1 MNKVQFPTP
10 YFVVQK
16 SILDEGTE
24 LLVNSLQKY
33 WNNYIM
39 GYSFKT
45 NALPWALT
53 YFRDRGFYAEV
64 VSDDEYELAKLAGYS
79 QSCIIYNGPIKTKE
93 SFLEAIRN
101 GCIVNIDSN
110 RELIWLEEAVWE
122 KEVKVGIRVNFDIE
136 EMCPGESACGAEGGR
151 FGFCYETGEMDKVLT
166 RVQGLQNVTLSGIHL
181 HCSSKTRSVNIYKAI
196 ARMACEIKRKYQL
209 SLEYID
215 IGGGFFGGMDNRPKF
230 PDYLK
235 EVSEILATEFAVED
249 TAIIVEPGMSLIGPA
264 IDFVTSVIDVKTT
277 NYNKFVI
284 TDGSRT
290 NIDPLMTKTGY
301 FYDIETAD
309 AAEDIAD
316 AVIEEKQIICGFT
329 CMEHDRLF
337 ELKQKAALQEGDRII
352 YHKVGGY
359 TMCLSPLFI
368 KYFPDVYVHEAGE
381 YTRVRKR
388 WDANDY
394 IRNAIM

>member
-1 MNKVQFPTP
+1 MNNVQLPTP

-24 LLVNSLQKY
+24 LLVDSLQKY

-45 NALPWALT
+45 NALPWVLT
-53 YFRDRGFYAEV
+53 YFRDHGFFAEV
-64 VSDDEYELAKLAGYS
+64 VSDDEYELAKLAGYPKN
-79 QSCIIYNGPIKTKE
+79 CIIYNGPIKTRE
-93 SFLEAIRN
+93 SFLEALDN
-101 GCIVNIDSN
+101 GCIVNVDAK
-110 RELIWLEEAVWE
+110 RELVWLEENNWQ
-122 KEVKVGIRVNFDIE
+122 KEVKIGIRVNFDIE
-136 EMCPGESACGAEGGR
+136 KMCPGESACGDEGGR
-151 FGFCYETGEMDKVLT
+151 FGFCYENGELENALK
-166 RVQGLQNVTLSGIHL
+166 RVQAIPNVVLAGIHL

-196 ARMACEIKRKYQL
+196 AKMACEIKKKYRL
-209 SLEYID
+209 ELEYID

-235 EVSEILATEFAVED
+235 EMSEILATEFAVKD

-277 NYNKFVI
+277 DYNRFVI
-284 TDGSRT
+284 TDGSRN

-301 FYDIETAD
+301 FYDIETVD
-309 AAEDIAD
+309 AAD

-337 ELKQKAALQEGDRII
+337 EMRQKAALQEGDKII

-368 KYFPDVYVHEAGE
+368 KYFPDVYVYEAGE
-381 YTRVRKR
+381 YTQVRKR
-388 WDANDY
+388 WDAHNY
-394 IRNAIM
+394 IQNAIM